1 MIVRERNK
9 LPALS
14 LEVKTLNDS
23 SMKWYSVTFGASC
36 VFLRMRRNHGQEQ
49 VFKSEEKLLLSLAI
63 EWMESENRS
72 IDILETKQ
80 TARSTKVAV
89 KLLISSQMFHNTS

>member
-1 MIVRERNK
+1 MIVSEGNK

-14 LEVKTLNDS
+14 LEVKALNDS

-36 VFLRMRRNHGQEQ
+36 VFLRMRRNQEQ

-80 TARSTKVAV
+80 TARRTKVAV
-89 KLLISSQMFHNTS
+89 KLLISPQMFHNRS

>member
-1 MIVRERNK
+1 M
-9 LPALS
+9 A
-14 LEVKTLNDS
+14 
-23 SMKWYSVTFGASC
+23 
-36 VFLRMRRNHGQEQ
+36 RRNRQEL

-63 EWMESENRS
+63 EWMENENRS

-89 KLLISSQMFHNTS
+89 KLLISPQMFHNTS

>member
-1 MIVRERNK
+1 MIVSEGNK

-14 LEVKTLNDS
+14 LEVKALNDS
-23 SMKWYSVTFGASC
+23 SMKWYSVTLGASC
-36 VFLRMRRNHGQEQ
+36 FFLRMRRNQEQ

-80 TARSTKVAV
+80 TARRTKVAV
-89 KLLISSQMFHNTS
+89 KLLISPQMFHNTS